1 MARDMARYF
10 LRVVLIIGLCW
21 ALGPTR
27 CASVPIQ
34 QQVVEQQTANT
45 AAKKTAAQY
54 IPPGPDRDQVFNAL
68 DGSSDLMGRQNQK
81 LQKETARADQN
92 QEAAD
97 LVFWLKWAGR
107 LAIIGAAAWGA
118 LQIGRKIP
126 IVKNWLPG

>member
-10 LRVVLIIGLCW
+10 MRVLLIIGLCW

-45 AAKKTAAQY
+45 AAKKTAALY
-54 IPPGPDRDQVFNAL
+54 IPPGRDRDQVFTAL
-68 DGSSDLMGRQNQK
+68 DNSSDLMGRQNQK
-81 LQKETARADQN
+81 LQKETARADKN

-97 LVFWLKWAGR
+97 LVFWLKWVGR